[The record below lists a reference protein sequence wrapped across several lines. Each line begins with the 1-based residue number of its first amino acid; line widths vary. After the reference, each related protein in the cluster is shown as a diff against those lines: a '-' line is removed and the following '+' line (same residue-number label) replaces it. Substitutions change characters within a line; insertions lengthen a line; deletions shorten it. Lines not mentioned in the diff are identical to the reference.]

1 MAATRKAEKEAEQL
15 RISQIG
21 DWKKR
26 IGGVMEMPSGLTAA
40 VRNPG
45 GLNVFLGDG
54 NIPNSLLTII
64 RTALDQGR
72 VPDASEFLGEQ
83 GQFDPELL
91 KGMDVMLNNVVV
103 KVMVKP
109 RVLPVPDNED
119 DRLDTEL
126 YADEI
131 PQDDK
136 MFLLQW
142 VSGGT
147 RDLEEFRKKQ
157 QQGMDAVAQSTSS
170 VRAAQLAAGIDP
182 RES

>member
-21 DWKKR
+21 EWKKR
-26 IGGVMEMPSGLTAA
+26 IGGIMEMPSGMTAQ

-64 RTALDQGR
+64 KTSLKEGK
-72 VPDASEFLGEQ
+72 VPDASEFLGEDAD
-83 GQFDPELL
+83 FDPELL
-91 KGMDVMLNNVVV
+91 QGMDAMLNNVVC

-109 RVLPVPDNED
+109 RVLPVPATED

-157 QQGMDAVAQSTSS
+157 QQGMADVAESTSA